1 MEKVNYIVQLNEV
14 FKRFNE
20 NPKIKQGHIT
30 LYIAFF
36 QKWNREYFKKKITIN
51 SKEIRKWAKI
61 RSKTTYH
68 SHLKDLVSWGFLKY
82 FPSSTPKAAS
92 RIEMMV
98 YSLKIEPSSGSS
110 SVQKMDRSLIKHVQK
125 LVPSIKQINTNKNKQ
140 GSPIF
145 QKDIIDFFKENKWP
159 EIEAKKFYI
168 YIKSKKWKT
177 DNWKMIAQIYAK
189 NDFKLKGPERR
200 SPFFG
205 YVDDLYKKINKNYG
219 QPL

>member
-20 NPKIKQGHIT
+20 EPKIKQGHIT

-36 QKWNREYFKKKITIN
+36 QKWNREYFRKIISIN
-51 SKEIRKWAKI
+51 SQEIRKWAKI

-68 SHLKDLVSWGFLKY
+68 SHLRDLVNLGFLEY
-82 FPSSTPKAAS
+82 YPSTSPKAAS
-92 RIEMMV
+92 RIKMILFCAK
-98 YSLKIEPSSGSS
+98 YDTTSGTS
-110 SVQKMDRSLIKHVQK
+110 SVQKMDTTPSKEVQK
-125 LVPSIKQINTNKNKQ
+125 LIPSLKQINTNINKLAE
-140 GSPIF
+140 PIF
-145 QKDIIDFFKENKWP
+145 QKDIIEFFKENKWP

-177 DNWKMIAQIYAK
+177 DNWKMIAQIYVK
-189 NDFKLKGPERR
+189 NDFKLNEPERR

-205 YVDDLYKKINKNYG
+205 YVQNMERRSKGDN
-219 QPL
+219 